1 VTAVLLAGAT
11 GLVGQAVLDH
21 YHERRLSITTVGRR
35 ATERVSQEVISDF
48 ASPISLSKA
57 DVAICA
63 LGTTIASA
71 GSKDAFR
78 AVDHHAVLAFARSAQ
93 ASGVDHFIVV
103 TAVGA
108 NPKAGVFYSRVKG
121 DTENDL
127 EALGFKR
134 LDIAQ
139 PGLLLGGRSQ
149 RRPVETLLQTLDPMT
164 RQFLKG
170 PLSRYAG
177 IPASTV
183 GRALLALC
191 DENAGGVFRHENQ
204 ALRHLSNQ

>member
-1 VTAVLLAGAT
+1 MTAILLAGAT

-21 YHERRLSITTVGRR
+21 YDPNKLTISSVGRR
-35 ATERVSQEVISDF
+35 ATGRVHKEFITDF
-48 ASPISLSKA
+48 ASPISLPPA
-57 DVAICA
+57 DIAICA

-78 AVDHHAVLAFARSAQ
+78 AVDHDAVLAFAVAAQ
-93 ASGVDHFIVV
+93 MAGVNHFIVV

-121 DTENDL
+121 ETERDL
-127 EALGFKR
+127 EALDFSR

-139 PGLLLGGRSQ
+139 PGLLLGERSQ
-149 RRPVETLLQTLDPMT
+149 SRPVEALLQTMDPVL
-164 RQFLKG
+164 RIFLKG
-170 PLSRYAG
+170 PMDCYAG
-177 IPASTV
+177 IPTSVV

-191 DENAGGVFRHENQ
+191 KKSDAGVYRHENN
-204 ALRHLSNQ
+204 ALNRLSES